1 MLSTNDV
8 QLICNKKGVIVDANA
23 VAYLVFGHDIIGYS
37 VNDFVTI
44 DKQAEL
50 VNNAFVPAIFIFKN
64 EEVKGLIGLQ
74 ADKVTYQFQSNG
86 NQEDNR
92 YKLLSE
98 VSIEAIAMTYNKTII
113 DCNQQF
119 VDLYG
124 YDNIKEVIGLTID
137 DFVEP
142 EHRSFVDDLLEKDE
156 TNKVEITNKKKDG
169 TPVIIESKGT
179 YMNYHGK
186 RVRVSVMY
194 DITDRKKIEKKLE
207 ERERSMQALLSHL
220 PGMAYRTLIKDGLC
234 MEYVSEGCTE
244 LTGYKPEEIVTGKI
258 IKYQDLVPLDFQKK
272 RYEQLSSLSNSQYS
286 FEYHIVTKKGL
297 TKWLWERGEIVYEN
311 NKAYS
316 AEGFISDITKRKNY
330 EKQLEESN
338 EQFKNLVEK
347 SPDGIFLHQYGLIQ
361 YVNPKACAL
370 VDVADKEEIL
380 GEDLASLFVKYCP
393 PAFKQKIKK
402 TFEEKGF
409 EYFEI
414 TYQNKAGKLLELG
427 LNSIETWYGGS
438 AVIQTTVTDI
448 TIEKRLEQEKVR
460 LKITQ
465 ELNKVLTEENKKHL
479 ETQKKLV
486 AAEEYSQS
494 IINSSL
500 DMIIAIDNDGI
511 IINFNKSAEKTFGY
525 KASEVIGRHI
535 NLMYDSN
542 FDFINVRNGLKEKGE
557 FYGEVV
563 NKNKKGNSF
572 TTLLSASLIKNADG
586 EVIGSMGISRD
597 ITKIKE
603 VEHELKASEGKY
615 RDLLENISEYI
626 ISIDIEGNFLF
637 VNNSFKKVMGYSD
650 KDFKTKKISEMLS
663 EDRVDGSQLT
673 IQKIIEGKLPN
684 PITTSFITKTGKKI
698 VLEGNTTVKYKHYKP
713 ESIRGFFRDVTENLK
728 VEKFVKSQSAK
739 MKSIFDSATNVLMWT
754 LNERHEIT
762 SMNEKFKETIR
773 KYCEIDIKVGSVF
786 YQELGPNIQ
795 KGYYQELM
803 FNKFVRAYSGHSE
816 QFEVCMVDTY
826 NEPVWFEVFINP
838 IVLDEGNEITE
849 VSCMAYLINDKKE
862 AAEKIEQALIEKDVL
877 LKEVHHRV
885 KNNLQVISSILNLQS
900 SLVEDEKTLA
910 ILRESQSRIRTMSFI
925 HESLY
930 RTKDFSEIDFTE
942 YLTNLSKNLV
952 SSYSVSSKVKL
963 RLELDNVHL
972 SLDQAIPCGLI
983 VNEIVTNSLKYAF
996 KDIKNPE
1003 IFVKIH
1009 ENEETIQLIIGD
1021 NGIGLPEDYLEHASE
1036 TLGVQL
1042 IEALIDQIDGEMKIE
1057 NKAGTKYLL
1066 TFRKQN

>member
-1 MLSTNDV
+1 MLTTNDV
-8 QLICNKKGVIVDANA
+8 QLVCNNKQLILEANA
-23 VAYLVFGHDIIGYS
+23 AAYLMFGKGIVGNSINEYCSINKVGKL
-37 VNDFVTI
+37 I
-44 DKQAEL
+44 D
-50 VNNAFVPAIFIFKN
+50 NAFIPVTFGFNNIHI
-64 EEVKGLIGLQ
+64 KGLIGKID
-74 ADKVTYQFQSNG
+74 DKLIYQFKGTLSE
-86 NQEDNR
+86 EDNR

-98 VSIEAIAMTYNKTII
+98 VSIEAIAMTHNKTII

-124 YDNIKEVIGLTID
+124 YDSIEEVIGLTID

-142 EHRSFVDDLLEKDE
+142 EHRSFVDGLLEKDE
-156 TNKVEITNKKKDG
+156 IHKVEITNKKKDG
-169 TPVIIESKGT
+169 TPVIIESKGI

-194 DITDRKKIEKKLE
+194 DITDRKHIEKKLE
-207 ERERSMQALLSHL
+207 EREKSMQTLLSHL
-220 PGMAYRTLIKDGLC
+220 PGMAYRTLVKKKLC
-234 MEYVSEGCTE
+234 MQYVSEGCKE
-244 LTGYKPEEIVTGKI
+244 LTGYTPEEIIAGTSI
-258 IKYQDLVPLDFQKK
+258 TYQDLVPSDFRKN
-272 RYEQLSSLSNSQYS
+272 RFEQLSSLKNAQYS
-286 FEYHIVTKKGL
+286 FEYHIITKKGL

-311 NKAYS
+311 NKAYA

-361 YVNPKACAL
+361 YVNPKAWSL
-370 VDVADKEEIL
+370 VDVANNEEIL
-380 GEDLASLFVKYCP
+380 GEDFAGLFVKYCP
-393 PAFKQKIKK
+393 PAFKQKIIK
-402 TFEEKGF
+402 TFEEKGL

-414 TYQNKAGKLLELG
+414 TYQTKAGKLLELG

-438 AVIQTTVTDI
+438 KVIQTTVTDI
-448 TIEKRLEQEKVR
+448 TIEKRLDQEKVR
-460 LKITQ
+460 LKVTQ

-479 ETQKKLV
+479 ETQKKLI
-486 AAEEYSQS
+486 ASEEFSQS

-500 DMIIAIDNDGI
+500 DMIIAIDNNGI
-511 IINFNKSAEKTFGY
+511 ITNFNKSAEKTFGY
-525 KASEVIGRHI
+525 KASEVTGRHI
-535 NLMYDSN
+535 NLMYDSK
-542 FDFINVRNGLKEKGE
+542 FDFINVRNGLKDNEE

-586 EVIGSMGISRD
+586 EIIGSMGISRD

-626 ISIDIEGNFLF
+626 ISIDVEGNFLF
-637 VNNSFKKVMGYSD
+637 VNTSFKKAMGYSD
-650 KDFKTKKISEMLS
+650 QDFRTKKISEMLS
-663 EDRVDGSQLT
+663 EDMVDISQST

-684 PITTSFITKTGKKI
+684 PITTSFITKSGKKI
-698 VLEGNTTVKYKHYKP
+698 ILEGNTTVKYKHYKA
-713 ESIRGFFRDVTENLK
+713 ESIRGFFRDVTENLE

-754 LNERHEIT
+754 LNESHQIT

-773 KYCEIDIKVGSVF
+773 KYCEIDIKIGSVF

-838 IVLDEGNEITE
+838 IVLDDADEITE

-963 RLELDNVHL
+963 TLELDNVHL

-996 KDIKNPE
+996 KDIKNAE

-1021 NGIGLPEDYLEHASE
+1021 NGIGLPDDYLAHASQ

-1042 IEALIDQIDGEMKIE
+1042 IEALTDQIDGEMKIE

>member
-1 MLSTNDV
+1 MLPTNDV
-8 QLICNKKGVIVDANA
+8 QIICNNNGVIVETNA
-23 VAYLVFGHDIIGYS
+23 SAHHMFGEQIIGKEI
-37 VNDFVTI
+37 NKLVTLTQNNKVVKEAFIPIKIKYKGTSI
-44 DKQAEL
+44 D
-50 VNNAFVPAIFIFKN
+50 
-64 EEVKGLIGLQ
+64 GLCGYFD
-74 ADKVTYQFQSNG
+74 DKTIYQFKSITSE
-86 NQEDNR
+86 EDW

-98 VSIEAIAMTYNKTII
+98 VSLEAIAMTHNKII
-113 DCNQQF
+113 LDCNQQF
-119 VDLYG
+119 VELYG
-124 YDNIKEVIGLTID
+124 YESIEEVIGLSID

-142 EHRSFVDDLLEKDE
+142 EHRSFVDGLLQIDE
-156 TNKVEITNKKKDG
+156 INKVEITNKKKDG

-194 DITDRKKIEKKLE
+194 DITDRKRIEKQLE

-220 PGMAYRTLIKDGLC
+220 PGMAYRTLIKDELC
-234 MEYVSEGCTE
+234 MQYVSEGCTE
-244 LTGYKPEEIVTGKI
+244 LTGYTPEEIVAGKQ
-258 IKYQDLVPLDFQKK
+258 IKYQDLVPSNFRKT
-272 RYEQLSSLSNSQYS
+272 RYEQLSSINNSQYS
-286 FEYHIVTKKGL
+286 FEYNIVTKKGL

-330 EKQLEESN
+330 EQQLIESN

-347 SPDGIFLHQYGLIQ
+347 SPDGIFIHQYGLIQ
-361 YVNPKACAL
+361 YANPKACSL
-370 VDVADKEEIL
+370 LDIDQQDDIIGV
-380 GEDLASLFVKYCP
+380 DLAGLFTQYCP
-393 PAFKQKIKK
+393 PAFKQKIKE
-402 TFEEKGF
+402 TFNEKGL
-409 EYFEI
+409 EYFVI
-414 TYQNKAGKLLELG
+414 TYQNKFGQLIELG

-438 AVIQTTVTDI
+438 KVIQTTVTDI

-460 LKITQ
+460 LKVTQ
-465 ELNKVLTEENKKHL
+465 ELNKELTEENKKHL
-479 ETQKKLV
+479 ETQKKLI
-486 AAEEYSQS
+486 AAEEFSQS

-500 DMIIAIDNDGI
+500 DMIIAIDNNGI
-511 IINFNKSAEKTFGY
+511 ITNFNKSAETTFGY
-525 KASEVIGRHI
+525 KANEVIGRHI

-542 FDFINVRNGLKEKGE
+542 FDYINVRNGLKEKGE
-557 FYGEVV
+557 FYGEVI
-563 NKNKKGNSF
+563 NKNKKGDSF

-586 EVIGSMGISRD
+586 EIIGSMGISRD

-626 ISIDIEGNFLF
+626 ISIDVEGNFLF
-637 VNNSFKKVMGYSD
+637 VNTSFKKAMGYSD
-650 KDFKTKKISEMLS
+650 KDFRTKKISEMLS
-663 EDRVDGSQLT
+663 EDRVDTSQST

-684 PITTSFITKTGKKI
+684 PITTSFITKAGKKI

-713 ESIRGFFRDVTENLK
+713 ESIRGFFRDVTENLE

-826 NEPVWFEVFINP
+826 NQPVWFEVFINP
-838 IVLDEGNEITE
+838 IVLDDADEITE

-963 RLELDNVHL
+963 TLELDNVHL

-996 KDIKNPE
+996 KDIKSPD

-1021 NGIGLPEDYLEHASE
+1021 NGIGLPDDYVEHASE

-1042 IEALIDQIDGEMKIE
+1042 IEALTDQIEAEMKIE